1 MRKWITE
8 KWVEK
13 CVRKGEKWVEKCVRE
28 GEKWVEKCG
37 YEFSRSLDF

>member
-1 MRKWITE
+1 MPKL
-8 KWVEK
+8 VEK
-13 CVRKGEKWVEKCVRE
+13 SVREGEKLVEKSVRE